1 VFLFGSF
8 RSTNAGVSALALLGA
23 VVVSVLGILGSLYED
38 QLYQSQKIREVSVQ
52 GQILAASVSAA
63 LSFDDAHAAQQYL
76 NALRV
81 NTEIDVAAIY
91 DQQRKIVAQF
101 SRNGATVQLPA
112 QATPASRIA
121 GNHIIVVL
129 PVSEGGQVLGRVYL
143 RGSIDSIR
151 RRLLKYGVIALVA
164 AMAAI
169 LLAVLASA
177 QRQLSSIN
185 QKLQLQARDLLEA
198 NSNLQ
203 YEMRERAKIEDALR
217 QSQKMEAVGQLSGGI
232 AHDFNNFLMII
243 KGNLHLLKR
252 RVEQHQPDMRKY
264 VDGAMQ
270 GVDRAASVTQRILA
284 FSRRQPLTPEPN
296 NLSELVRQ
304 ALPLIC
310 QSVSSRIEVDT
321 DLKSDWWVYCDTNQM
336 ENVLLN
342 LAINARDAM
351 PEGGRL
357 MLSTRNRDIDEAAQ
371 EAEDVIAGE
380 YVELLIRD
388 TGTGMSD
395 EVRAKALDP
404 FFTTKPHGK
413 GTGLGLSMSFGFIRQ
428 SAGYLGID
436 SAMGSGTTI
445 RILLPRRYVE
455 TLTRRA

>member
-1 VFLFGSF
+1 MPFFNSL
-8 RSTNAGVSALALLGA
+8 RSANITVPALALLGA
-23 VVVSVLGILGSLYED
+23 VAVSVLGVLGSLYED
-38 QLYQSQKIREVSVQ
+38 QLYQSQKIREVAVQ
-52 GQILAASVSAA
+52 AEILAASVSAA
-63 LSFDDAHAAQQYL
+63 LSFGDRNTAQQYV
-76 NALRV
+76 NALRA
-81 NTEIDVAAIY
+81 NPDLDFAAIY
-91 DQQRKIVAQF
+91 DPHRKMIAEF
-101 SRNGATVQLPA
+101 SRGARVQLPA
-112 QATPASRIA
+112 QATPAQII
-121 GNHIIVVL
+121 GNHIVAVT
-129 PVSEGGQVLGRVYL
+129 PVSEGGQILGEVYL
-143 RGSIDSIR
+143 RSSIDSIR
-151 RRLLKYGVIALVA
+151 RRLLKYGVIALIA

-169 LLAVLASA
+169 LLAVLANA
-177 QRQLSSIN
+177 QRQLSLIN
-185 QKLQLQARDLLEA
+185 RKLNFQARDLLEA

-252 RVEQHQPDMRKY
+252 RIGQNQPDVQKY

-304 ALPLIC
+304 ALPLVR
-310 QSVSSRIEVDT
+310 QSVGGRIEVDI

-351 PEGGRL
+351 PDGGRL
-357 MLSTRNRDIDEAAQ
+357 ILVTRNCEIDEAAQ

-380 YVELLIRD
+380 YVELLVRD
-388 TGTGMSD
+388 TGTGMTE
-395 EVRAKALDP
+395 EVQAKALDP
-404 FFTTKPHGK
+404 FFTTKAHGK

-428 SAGYLGID
+428 SAGYLGIG
-436 SAMGSGTTI
+436 SKIGSGTTI

-455 TLTRRA
+455 SPARRV